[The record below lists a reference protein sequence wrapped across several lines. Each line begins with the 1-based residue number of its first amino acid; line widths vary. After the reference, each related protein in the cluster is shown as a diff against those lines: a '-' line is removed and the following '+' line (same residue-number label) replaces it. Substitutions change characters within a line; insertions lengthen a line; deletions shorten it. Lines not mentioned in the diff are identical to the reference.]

1 MENDGKGQSIAES
14 LNRCW
19 PSFLNM
25 DVSQQVFFYALQQ
38 QKEEKK
44 KRIPFLEM
52 NPKKEKTA
60 ERSDEG

>member
-1 MENDGKGQSIAES
+1 MMEKDNLSQKVSTAAGHPFWIWMS
-14 LNRCW
+14 LNK
-19 PSFLNM
+19 
-25 DVSQQVFFYALQQ
+25 FFSMPYNN
-38 QKEEKK
+38 KKKKKK

>member
-38 QKEEKK
+38 QKEEQ
-44 KRIPFLEM
+44 KREFPFW
-52 NPKKEKTA
+52 K
-60 ERSDEG
+60 